1 MKTNNT
7 QQVAAF
13 DQVLGH
19 CNALGA
25 KYNPSKDSI
34 KVAALTSLL
43 TSAQASVT
51 AAETARLSLLKAINI
66 RQAAFIPIPGIG
78 TRILNMMIAAD
89 APPELIADIRKYRDK
104 LRGVRPGKTVKPE
117 DSTNTTQP
125 ADASRGPVS
134 YLDFHSKAD
143 NFERIVNLIKGD
155 PLYKPN
161 EPEFSIANLT
171 TLVAS
176 LRAKNKAVYD
186 AKIALGN
193 ARIATKVALHSDAGL
208 YGATKRVKRYI
219 LFAFGATSE
228 QFRAIN
234 SITIKSK

>member
-19 CNALGA
+19 CNALGP

-51 AAETARLSLLKAINI
+51 AVDNAKMNLIKAINT
-66 RQAAFIPIPGIG
+66 RQEAFAPIPAIG
-78 TRILNMMIAAD
+78 TRILNVMIAAD
-89 APPELIADIRKYRDK
+89 ASPQLVADIRKYRDK
-104 LRGVRPGKTVKPE
+104 LRSPRRGKTVKPE
-117 DSTNTTQP
+117 DSTNPTQP

-134 YLDFHSKAD
+134 YLDYNSKAD
-143 NFERIVNLIKGD
+143 SFEAILNLIKGEAA
-155 PLYKPN
+155 YKPN

-171 TLVAS
+171 TMLTT
-176 LRAKNKAVYD
+176 LRAKNKAVND
-186 AKIALGN
+186 AKIALRN
-193 ARIATKVALHSDAGL
+193 ARITRDATL
-208 YGATKRVKRYI
+208 YGDNGVHGTTRRVRRYI
-219 LFAFGATSE
+219 LFAFGARSE
-228 QFRAIN
+228 QYRSFTSIN
-234 SITIKSK
+234 VK